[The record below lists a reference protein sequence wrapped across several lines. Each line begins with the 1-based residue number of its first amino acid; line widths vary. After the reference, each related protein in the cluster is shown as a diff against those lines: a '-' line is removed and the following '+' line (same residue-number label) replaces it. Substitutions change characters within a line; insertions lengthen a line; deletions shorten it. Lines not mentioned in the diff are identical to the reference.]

1 MLQKIKS
8 KDNERSLNLRVCVC
22 VCVQQAGSL
31 GGWRTQADGLGLP
44 GYNNTARGMKAAA
57 ATHTHKHTRTT
68 QNHISPN
75 PRLAHHHHPH
85 TPALPLNL
93 GWHKTALE
101 NMCVC
106 LKAMPLVLFHQ
117 PVTPVVALA
126 NMCIWHGNAIA
137 DAAGFWSGWARRAFP
152 HCLLI
157 FFAFCLRPP
166 GNFQR
171 LYSVKAQRISH
182 VSVTLERHAK
192 SVFISRSTTQK
203 ITIPWI
209 NR

>member
-1 MLQKIKS
+1 
-8 KDNERSLNLRVCVC
+8 
-22 VCVQQAGSL
+22 
-31 GGWRTQADGLGLP
+31 
-44 GYNNTARGMKAAA
+44 MKAAA
-57 ATHTHKHTRTT
+57 AIHTHKHTRTT

-182 VSVTLERHAK
+182 VSVTLDFQIHDTEDHYPLNKQIKKLHILDIKEVYCLWAISK
-192 SVFISRSTTQK
+192 AGYSWYFSVI
-203 ITIPWI
+203 
-209 NR
+209 